1 MMNESPQSPA
11 LHIHLLGDFRLVY
24 DSMPVTSVNTPRLQ
38 SLLAY
43 LVLHRNAPQP
53 RHYLAFLF
61 WPDSTE
67 AQAYTNLRN
76 LLHLLR
82 HALPDADRFLY
93 ADSQTL
99 QWQADDPFTLD
110 VADFES
116 AVAQAEQAEQTGDQD
131 TVRKALEEAVA
142 SYRGDL
148 LPSCYDDWILPE
160 RERLSQ
166 AFIGALE
173 RLMVLLEDQRDY
185 RTAIGY
191 AQRLLRHD
199 PLHEATCRRLMRLHT
214 LSGDRAGALRA
225 YHTCATVLQRELATE
240 PSPAT
245 REVYERLLQ
254 TDVLPTPSPAP
265 PAGLAAISSLV
276 GRHEEWARL
285 QAAWQAASAGQP
297 HFVLVAGEVGIGKTR
312 LAEELLQWA
321 GRQGIATAS
330 ARCYAAEGG
339 LAYAPV
345 TTWLRARPLPPLEPI
360 WRSEIARLLPELL
373 VEQPDLSPP
382 GPLAEAWQYQRFFEA
397 LTQAILGG
405 SQPLLLLIDA
415 LQWCDWGTLEWLHY
429 LLRFDPQA
437 RLLVIGTLRPEEM
450 GDDHPLA
457 SLLQALRHDGHLTEM
472 ELGPLNEA
480 ETLSLAAHLANREL
494 DPALAAPLY
503 QGSEGNPLFVVE
515 MVRVGLAKGGPWTA
529 EHGQEMA
536 RAALPLPPKV
546 RMVIEARLAQLSP
559 TARELA
565 GLAATIG
572 REFTFAVLA
581 RASDSDEN
589 TLVRGLDELWRRR
602 IVREQGADA
611 YDFGH
616 DKIREVA
623 YATLST
629 ARRRLLHGRVAQA
642 LEVWYADDLDPVSGQ
657 VAVHYERAGRPEQ
670 AIPYY
675 QRAAEVARRVYANEE
690 AMEYLERA
698 LALLEAEP
706 LGEPRGDRRR
716 EVSAQLYEGLGDVSA
731 LIGRHDQA
739 GDAYQ
744 RALGQGPH
752 PDRIRQARLH
762 RKRGNIWETQYRHEE
777 ALRAFD
783 LAETALGQEPAE
795 ADQEWWQEWAQIQTG
810 RMWAHYWQGHMREM
824 LELAEKTRAL
834 AGRYGTPLQHVR
846 SFFSLSLMG
855 LRHDCYAVMEGTP
868 YHAQACL
875 AVSPESGILSQMVVG
890 EFILGFAYLWC
901 GKRAEAEEHL
911 RASLEMA
918 ERIGGMPWRCR
929 CLTHLT
935 EIGRE
940 HGQTEGIR
948 DYVSRSLEAALA
960 LQMPEYIG
968 AARANLAWLAW
979 HEGDLSQVQENGQSA
994 LASWQQTAYPFQW
1007 LALWPLIGV
1016 ALVQDQIS
1024 EAVDYARALLEP
1036 VQQRLPD
1043 PLTTILEDAIRAG
1056 EQGQPEMA
1064 RTHLNRA
1071 IELAQEMGYL

>member
-1 MMNESPQSPA
+1 MNESSQSPA
-11 LHIHLLGDFRLVY
+11 LHIQLLGDFRLIY
-24 DSMPVTSVNTPRLQ
+24 DSTPVTSVSTARLQ

-53 RHYLAFLF
+53 RHHLAFLF

-67 AQAYTNLRN
+67 AQAHTNLRN

-82 HALPDADRFLY
+82 HALPDADRFLH
-93 ADSQTL
+93 ADTQTL
-99 QWQADDPFTLD
+99 QWRADAPFTLD

-116 AVAQAEQAEQTGDQD
+116 AVAQAERAEQAGDQAAIQ
-131 TVRKALEEAVA
+131 KALEEAVTL
-142 SYRGDL
+142 YRGDL

-173 RLMVLLEDQRDY
+173 RLIRLLEDGRDY
-185 RTAIGY
+185 RAAIGY

-199 PLHEATCRRLMRLHT
+199 PLHEATCRRLMRLHA

-225 YHTCATVLQRELATE
+225 YHTCATILQRELAVE

-254 TDVLPTPSPAP
+254 ADVLPAPSPAP
-265 PAGLAAISSLV
+265 PAGLAAVSPLV
-276 GRHEEWARL
+276 GRHQEWARL

-297 HFVLVAGEVGIGKTR
+297 HFVLVAGEAGIGKTR
-312 LAEELLQWA
+312 LAEELVQWA
-321 GRQGIATAS
+321 GRQGIASAS
-330 ARCYAAEGG
+330 ARCYAGEGG

-382 GPLAEAWQYQRFFEA
+382 GPLAEAWQQQRFFEA
-397 LTQAILGG
+397 LTRAILGG

-415 LQWCDWGTLEWLHY
+415 LQWCDRGTLEWLHY

-437 RLLVIGTLRPEEM
+437 RLLVVGTLRLEEM
-450 GDDHPLA
+450 ELDHPLA
-457 SLLQALRHDGHLTEM
+457 TLLEALRLGDQLTEI

-536 RAALPLPPKV
+536 RAALPPKV

-559 TARELA
+559 LARELA

-581 RASDSDEN
+581 RASDSDED

-611 YDFGH
+611 YDFSH

-623 YATLST
+623 YATLSA
-629 ARRRLLHGRVAQA
+629 ARRRLLHRRVAQA
-642 LEVWYADDLDPVSGQ
+642 LEVVYADDLDPVRGQ

-731 LIGRHDQA
+731 LIGRHDRA

-744 RALGQGPH
+744 HALGQGPH

-777 ALRAFD
+777 AQRAFD

-810 RMWAHYWQGHMREM
+810 RMWAHYWQGHMLEM

-834 AGRYGTPLQHVR
+834 AGRYGTPLQR
-846 SFFSLSLMG
+846 IRFFFSLNLAG
-855 LRHDCYAVMEGTP
+855 LRRDCCAVTEGTLGHP
-868 YHAQACL
+868 RTCL
-875 AVSPESGILSQMVVG
+875 AANRESCILSQMVVA
-890 EFILGFAYLWC
+890 EFLLGFAHLWC
-901 GKRAEAEEHL
+901 GERDQAEEHL
-911 RASLEMA
+911 RASLELA
-918 ERIGGMPWRCR
+918 ERIGGMPWRCH
-929 CLTHLT
+929 CLTHLMD
-935 EIGRE
+935 IGRE
-940 HGQTEGIR
+940 HEQVEGIR
-948 DYVSRSLEAALA
+948 YYVSRSLEAALA

-979 HEGDLSQVQENGQSA
+979 CERDLSQVQENGQSA
-994 LASWQQTAYPFQW
+994 LALWQQTAYPFQW

-1024 EAVDYARALLEP
+1024 EAVDYARALLGP
-1036 VQQRLPD
+1036 IQQRLPD
-1043 PLTTILEDAIRAG
+1043 PLRAALEDTIRAE
-1056 EQGQPEMA
+1056 EQGQPETA